1 MLDDEYLIS
10 EEETI
15 KRQLEELKSRVTQLH
30 DCIPGLKRCSRLSDL
45 LQKMYEIRMEL
56 NQLEQDLLQ
65 THLKCCISSKLR
77 VPAEVVLA
85 LSSLSEKRHGVI
97 IAIEHEDNL
106 ADHLQVGVILDGML
120 EFAKA
125 AIRSLIGRN
134 PLVKA
139 EYKGRKFY
147 VRRLDKPCRET
158 SPPGRGLKGVF
169 VPVFST
175 VQKDKNTFKKGDKG
189 YGRNKK
195 NIASM

>member
-1 MLDDEYLIS
+1 MF
-10 EEETI
+10 T
-15 KRQLEELKSRVTQLH
+15 
-30 DCIPGLKRCSRLSDL
+30 
-45 LQKMYEIRMEL
+45 YERRITWIFR
-56 NQLEQDLLQ
+56 
-65 THLKCCISSKLR
+65 KSSKLEKIKKAIEA
-77 VPAEVVLA
+77 VPWATRMIGHEIDQLKPLGIKIAVITNASLIWQDMWGVNLMKADWVTLKIDSTREVIWRNINRHYGALQLA
-85 LSSLSEKRHGVI
+85 L
-97 IAIEHEDNL
+97 
-106 ADHLQVGVILDGML
+106 ILDGML

-169 VPVFST
+169 VSVFCT
-175 VQKDKNTFKKGDKG
+175 VQKDKNTFKKGDQG